1 MLRKS
6 IFFILSL
13 CISTGCQKAP
23 PDRQTRPVPEP
34 QETKQSPPEALEEA
48 DCNELILFPD
58 CVEEPVAEVTE
69 PPTPVEKTVAAESE
83 SSELVLF
90 PDCVEEPVAEVEQS
104 PEPVEQPIVA
114 TPVPEQPVAVAEELP
129 NSVEEPVIS
138 KPVAAAEELPAPV
151 EEPVVPEPIA
161 ETEDL
166 PDCVEEPVAVAEELP
181 APVEKPVISKPIAEI
196 EDLPDCVEEPVLA
209 ATENLLDC
217 VEEPKPSEPVAV
229 VEELPPCPEEIIPE
243 CTEPLTAEEQKAQEI
258 LVPEF
263 KELMLAGSSQ
273 AVRDCESCS
282 WNGVLFCELDPPGS
296 QHELAQTLSP
306 LFIGQPIR
314 RNSLDELKKQVLAYY
329 RSHGRPLVSV
339 VFPRQ
344 DITDGNVR
352 LIVVESKVNQIKVQ
366 EPKHFA
372 LRQIEKGLHL
382 HPGEPVDNQQ
392 LSQDIA
398 ALNRNPFR
406 RTSALLSPGEKPW
419 TTNIDIITED
429 RYPFRFYAG
438 SDNTGNPVTEKS
450 RLFAGINWGNALNL
464 GHIASFQWT
473 AALDLKKMMSYTGSY
488 TVPFSWGSTLTAFG
502 GFSKIEPEL
511 TGLKSEG
518 TSGQISAR
526 YKIPLPTYNRRLTQE
541 FTAGY
546 DYKQTNNNLAFAA
559 TPSVAIDT
567 KTVELSQFTASYL
580 VKYEWPQ
587 NSVSGWIDVYVS
599 PFRKWFENQSA
610 TAYNRLQP
618 GALPQY
624 GYTQLT
630 VNDEFEFSK
639 WSLWGQW
646 RMQLSTNTLL
656 PSEQFGLGGYSTVRG
671 YQERL
676 VNFDNAL
683 CLNFELRSPSWSF
696 FEYFKSKRARD
707 TLYGLVF
714 FDLGYGFPHQ
724 TENTPVN
731 LLLNPPDKTL
741 IGVGP
746 GLRYSIERYLTG
758 RFDLGFPLIAVKT
771 NNQTPHVHFSLI
783 CSY

>member
-1 MLRKS
+1 M
-6 IFFILSL
+6 
-13 CISTGCQKAP
+13 
-23 PDRQTRPVPEP
+23 
-34 QETKQSPPEALEEA
+34 
-48 DCNELILFPD
+48 
-58 CVEEPVAEVTE
+58 AEVQE
-69 PPTPVEKTVAAESE
+69 PPKAVEKTRAAEPE

-90 PDCVEEPVAEVEQS
+90 PDCVEESVAEVTQ
-104 PEPVEQPIVA
+104 PLEPVQEAVA
-114 TPVPEQPVAVAEELP
+114 AAPVPEQPVAVAEELP
-129 NSVEEPVIS
+129 NNVEEPVIS
-138 KPVAAAEELPAPV
+138 EPVAEIEE
-151 EEPVVPEPIA
+151 
-161 ETEDL
+161 L

-181 APVEKPVISKPIAEI
+181 APVAEPVIAEPIAETEDLPNCVEEPVAVAEELPNNVKAPVI
-196 EDLPDCVEEPVLA
+196 AETEDLPDCVEEPVLA
-209 ATENLLDC
+209 ATENLIDC
-217 VEEPKPSEPVAV
+217 VEEPKPSEPVAA

-243 CTEPLTAEEQKAQEI
+243 CVEPLTAEEQKAQEI

-282 WNGVLFCELDPPGS
+282 WNGIVFCELDPPGS

-314 RNSLDELKKQVLAYY
+314 RSSLDELKKQVVAYY

-352 LIVVESKVNQIKVQ
+352 LVVVESKVNQIKVQ

-372 LRQIEKGLHL
+372 LRQIERGLHL

-429 RYPFRFYAG
+429 RYPFRFYTG
-438 SDNTGNPVTEKS
+438 MDNTGNPVTEKS

-502 GFSKIEPEL
+502 GFSKVEPEL
-511 TGLKSEG
+511 TALKSEG
-518 TSGQISAR
+518 TSGQISVR
-526 YKIPLPTYNRRLTQE
+526 YKTPLYTYNRRLTQE
-541 FTAGY
+541 VTFGY

-559 TPSVAIDT
+559 TPSVAIET

-587 NSVSGWIDVYVS
+587 NTVCGWIDVYVS
-599 PFRKWFENQSA
+599 PFRKWFENQSR
-610 TAYNRLQP
+610 TAYNGLQP

-624 GYTQLT
+624 GYTLMT
-630 VNDEFEFSK
+630 VNDEYEFSK
-639 WSLWGQW
+639 WSFWGQW

-696 FEYFKSKRARD
+696 FEFFKSKRARD
-707 TLYGLVF
+707 NLYGLVF

-731 LLLNPPDKTL
+731 LLLDPPDKTL

-758 RFDLGFPLIAVKT
+758 RFDLGFPLIPVKT